1 MKGYLFYNHHLGD
14 VLMIAFNIDQTPTHY
29 QKKGDITLIYHH
41 DELIG
46 VNVFN
51 ISSVCKIKSSGQI
64 HLPPKILIEVL
75 NNLLNSSNIVIDNLD
90 KSLYSIG
97 KVESKIQCENMFLLK
112 VNMKN
117 RDFYVL
123 SKNDVDL
130 NKLYVIATEGALLTS
145 GKVVK
150 NFLYQNYLIEGHI
163 CSYLD
168 LQLDSED
175 KLIILD
181 DNSLVGEDFFSY

>member
-14 VLMIAFNIDQTPTHY
+14 VLMIIFNVEQTPTRY
-29 QKKGDITLIYHH
+29 QKLGDITLIYHN

-75 NNLLNSSNIVIDNLD
+75 NNLLNSFNIVIDSLD
-90 KSLYSIG
+90 KSPYKIG
-97 KVESKIQCENMFLLK
+97 KVESLIQFENVFLLK
-112 VNMKN
+112 INMKN
-117 RDFYVL
+117 KTMFVL

-130 NKLYVIATEGALLTS
+130 DKLYVIATEGALLTS
-145 GKVVK
+145 GKVVE
-150 NFLYQNYLIEGHI
+150 NYQYQNYLIEGHI

-181 DNSLVGEDFFSY
+181 DNSLVGDDFFSY